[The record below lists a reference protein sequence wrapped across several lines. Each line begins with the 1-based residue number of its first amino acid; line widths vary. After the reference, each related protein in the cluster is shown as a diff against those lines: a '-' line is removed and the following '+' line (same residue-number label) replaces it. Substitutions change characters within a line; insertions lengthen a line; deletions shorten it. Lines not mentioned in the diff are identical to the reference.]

1 VTGAPIVQHLGVT
14 RRTLLR
20 PADNELLRCLRR
32 YGIRRAGQL
41 ERVLQ
46 AASVAG
52 VGRQITDRDVDILC
66 WIGRH
71 GHVTTSQVAR
81 RWFRRDGNPNGGSS
95 AAPRRLRILQTLGLI
110 HRETEWFADRER
122 LYRLAEDGATL
133 AEARDKSAEPFRLG
147 PARLVLA
154 EIGHALALV
163 DLTEQ
168 LLETQPGATITTER
182 ELRVLR
188 RRELKAGTRKGGQG
202 GRIPDA
208 VLRRPGEDDVAI
220 ELDHTNKRAAD
231 YLRIIGEYKQESF
244 KRIWWYVSELRAPM
258 LRKIVAADRWAERR
272 IEVGVW

>member
-1 VTGAPIVQHLGVT
+1 MTGAPIVQKFGKP
-14 RRTLLR
+14 RRTSLG
-20 PADNELLRCLRR
+20 PADTELLRCLRR
-32 YGIRRAGQL
+32 YGIRRPGQL
-41 ERVLQ
+41 ERILQ

-52 VGRQITDRDVDILC
+52 KGRQITARDVDMLR

-81 RWFRRDGNPNGGSS
+81 RWFRREATANGGSS
-95 AAPRRLRILQTLGLI
+95 AAPRRMRILQTLGLI

-122 LYRLAEDGATL
+122 LYRLTEDGAAL
-133 AEARDKSAEPFRLG
+133 VAAQDKSAEPFRLG
-147 PARLVLA
+147 PAHLVLS

-168 LLETQPGATITTER
+168 LLELHPGATITTER
-182 ELRVLR
+182 ELRALR
-188 RRELKAGTRKGGQG
+188 RRELKAGRRTAGQG

-208 VLRRPGEDDVAI
+208 ELHREGEDDVAI

-231 YLRIIGEYKQESF
+231 YLRIIREYKRESY
-244 KRIWWYVSELRAPM
+244 KRIWWYVSELRAPL